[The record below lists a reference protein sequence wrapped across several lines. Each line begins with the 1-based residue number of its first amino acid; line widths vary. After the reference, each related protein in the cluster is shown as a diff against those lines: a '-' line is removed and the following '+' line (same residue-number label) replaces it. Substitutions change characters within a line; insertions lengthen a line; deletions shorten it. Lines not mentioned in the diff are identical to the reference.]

1 MTEAA
6 KRVIDFGFT
15 DLGLARINVY
25 AATDNIASNA
35 TIKKLGFTFE
45 GMQKKA
51 TRSKAT
57 GQLYDRNAYG
67 MLKEDWEK
75 NYSTPKRD

>member
-25 AATDNIASNA
+25 AATENLASNA
-35 TIKKLGFTFE
+35 TIRKLGFTFE
-45 GMQKKA
+45 GTQKKA

-57 GQLYDRNAYG
+57 GLLYDRNSYG
-67 MLKEDWEK
+67 LLKEDWEQTVREK
-75 NYSTPKRD
+75 P